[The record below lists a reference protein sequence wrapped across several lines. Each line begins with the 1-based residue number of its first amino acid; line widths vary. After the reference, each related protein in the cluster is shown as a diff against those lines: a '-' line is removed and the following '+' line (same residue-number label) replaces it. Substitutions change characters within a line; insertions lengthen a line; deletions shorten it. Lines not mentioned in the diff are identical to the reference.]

1 MGLLRKNLA
10 RKAAKADA
18 RVAALTQES
27 TQLQLRRSQAQ
38 TAIAQL
44 EVERLRA
51 DLDALQARYTA
62 LEQRA
67 AAPLPEQAHR
77 RST

>member
-10 RKAAKADA
+10 RKAARADA

-62 LEQRA
+62 LEQRVQ
-67 AAPLPEQAHR
+67 APLPEQAQR
-77 RST
+77 RSG